1 MKRKKIS
8 KPPAK
13 NQETPSIDEDAFLV
27 GLMKKHDISYDQA
40 LKMAIQMDAEKDIL
54 NVSRI
59 NLLLKL
65 KGLDDL
71 NLAHMV
77 SGRSGGSNGGYIGRN
92 PALDDQEKYHRKMV
106 ELKEKE
112 LQMKAEHYRRM
123 EDRQMVFDYHEG
135 KEKKKKNNKKP
146 NPKAK
151 LKESYELWAKENLTP
166 NTKKSLFRDDIE
178 RDWLDSD
185 EYEKW
190 YDLIEE
196 HGLDEPAESQRVK
209 VYSAIHTELE
219 INIHRGNLPLDK
231 KRY

>member
-1 MKRKKIS
+1 
-8 KPPAK
+8 
-13 NQETPSIDEDAFLV
+13 
-27 GLMKKHDISYDQA
+27 
-40 LKMAIQMDAEKDIL
+40 MA
-54 NVSRI
+54 
-59 NLLLKL
+59 
-65 KGLDDL
+65 
-71 NLAHMV
+71 
-77 SGRSGGSNGGYIGRN
+77 
-92 PALDDQEKYHRKMV
+92 
-106 ELKEKE
+106 
-112 LQMKAEHYRRM
+112 
-123 EDRQMVFDYHEG
+123 DRQMVFAYHQA
-135 KEKKKKNNKKP
+135 KEKRKKNNKP

-151 LKESYELWAKENLTP
+151 LKESYELWAEANLTP

-190 YDLIEE
+190 YDLLEE

>member
-13 NQETPSIDEDAFLV
+13 DQETPSIDEDSFLV

-40 LKMAIQMDAEKDIL
+40 LKMAIQMDVEKDIL

-77 SGRSGGSNGGYIGRN
+77 SGRSGGSNGGYIGRT
-92 PALDDQEKYHRKMV
+92 PELDAKEKHYKKME

-112 LQMKAEHYRRM
+112 IADNREMAE
-123 EDRQMVFDYHEG
+123 
-135 KEKKKKNNKKP
+135 
-146 NPKAK
+146 
-151 LKESYELWAKENLTP
+151 
-166 NTKKSLFRDDIE
+166 KS
-178 RDWLDSD
+178 
-185 EYEKW
+185 
-190 YDLIEE
+190 
-196 HGLDEPAESQRVK
+196 
-209 VYSAIHTELE
+209 
-219 INIHRGNLPLDK
+219 
-231 KRY
+231 